1 MPNII
6 RIKRRV
12 TGAAGAPTGL
22 KSAEL
27 AYNMADNTVYAGFG
41 DDGSGNAT
49 AVKPIGGEGTFAKL
63 DSPALTGTPTG
74 PTPAGGTAH
83 VRSITTPWS
92 PTKAEASLVGQRG

>member
-27 AYNMADNTVYAGFG
+27 AYNMADNTIYAGFG

-49 AVKPIGGEGTFAKL
+49 AVKPIGGEGTFAKI
-63 DSPALTGTPTG
+63 DSPALTGTPTA
-74 PTPAGGTAH
+74 PTPPSSRDCTTHPTAG
-83 VRSITTPWS
+83 
-92 PTKAEASLVGQRG
+92 L

>member
-63 DSPALTGTPTG
+63 DSPALTGTPTA
-74 PTPAGGTAH
+74 PTPAGADN
-83 VRSITTPWS
+83 STTLACPAL
-92 PTKAEASLVGQRG
+92 PNFVTR

>member
-27 AYNMADNTVYAGFG
+27 AYNMADNTV
-41 DDGSGNAT
+41 
-49 AVKPIGGEGTFAKL
+49 
-63 DSPALTGTPTG
+63 
-74 PTPAGGTAH
+74 
-83 VRSITTPWS
+83 
-92 PTKAEASLVGQRG
+92 